1 MKSSVI
7 LQHMYIQEHWP
18 SEVWMKLV
26 NIYIPV
32 EVNMFGIGNCQLLRV
47 RGLQEYLFQIPKT
60 SRSRFCCCIMTPS
73 LLQCRVDPLHVA
85 PMRKWVKQ

>member
-1 MKSSVI
+1 MGEALMKSSVI
-7 LQHMYIQEHWP
+7 LQHIQEHWP

-32 EVNMFGIGNCQLLRV
+32 EVNMFGIGNCLLLRV

-60 SRSRFCCCIMTPS
+60 SRSRF
-73 LLQCRVDPLHVA
+73 LLLYHDSKFITMSC
-85 PMRKWVKQ
+85 